1 MRVKCFVSL
10 VYWVRFNKMSKTKQL
25 IAQLYSLVDD
35 MNFGATLYAI
45 ADAGIYR
52 ELIDVLDIDNP
63 KHRILFKDTFVQ
75 EYENVAPYLISLDR
89 DDAFTE
95 KIITEG
101 YGKTWL
107 TFVISRQDMHTLA
120 FDLRE
125 RINIYS
131 EKHEKEVIFRFYDP
145 RNLERYFKM
154 ITEEEAQEF
163 FTDING
169 IFAYVDLEDENKLNI
184 YASTGKEIKLLK
196 EDIV

>member
-154 ITEEEAQEF
+154 ITVEEAQEF

-169 IFAYVDLEDENKLNI
+169 IFAYVDSEDENKLNI

>member
-1 MRVKCFVSL
+1 
-10 VYWVRFNKMSKTKQL
+10 MSDTKQL
-25 IAQLYSLVDD
+25 IEQLYSIVDD
-35 MNFGATLYAI
+35 INFGATLYAI

-52 ELIDVLDIDNP
+52 ELIDMLDIDNP

-75 EYENVAPYLISLDR
+75 EYKDVAPYLIPLDR

-107 TFVISRQDMHTLA
+107 TFVVSRQDMHTLA
-120 FDLRE
+120 FELRE
-125 RINIYS
+125 RINVYS

-154 ITEEEAQEF
+154 QNQKEIEALF
-163 FTDING
+163 GDING
-169 IFAYVDLEDENKLNI
+169 VFAYVDLEDENNLNI
-184 YASTGKEIKLLK
+184 YTSAGKEVKLLK
-196 EDIV
+196 EAIA

>member
-154 ITEEEAQEF
+154 ITVEEAQEF

>member
-1 MRVKCFVSL
+1 
-10 VYWVRFNKMSKTKQL
+10 MSKTKQL

-154 ITEEEAQEF
+154 ITVEEAQEF

-169 IFAYVDLEDENKLNI
+169 IFAYVDSEDENKLNI